1 MSGKIKLNPTSGG
14 GSFSIQAPASSS
26 NNRVITLPDTDDFV
40 LSTNRPSCVVQLSS
54 DVNHSGNP
62 SVVPFDEKDG
72 ANTFDLGGC
81 FNATS
86 SAATLNGISVPAHCF
101 APNVAGYYLINCT
114 TTSRSSTSG
123 SITQMRLKLFKNTVI
138 VGTFLADPKDTDPE
152 HQVSGSV
159 STIVHL
165 NGTGDYVQLQNEASA
180 SAGTIRHMGGEFRN
194 RFSAFKLII

>member
-1 MSGKIKLNPTSGG
+1 MSSIKLTADTGG
-14 GSFSIQAPASSS
+14 GTFELKAPASSA
-26 NNRVITLPDTDDFV
+26 NTRVITLPDTDNFV

-54 DVNHSGNP
+54 DTNHSGNP
-62 SVVPFDEKDG
+62 SVVPFDEKNG

-86 SAATLNGISVPAHCF
+86 STATLNGISVPAHSF
-101 APNVAGYYLINCT
+101 APNVAGYYLISCT
-114 TTSRSSTSG
+114 TTSKSTTSG

-138 VGTFLADPKDTDPE
+138 IGTFLADPKDSDPE

-159 STIVHL
+159 ATVVQL
-165 NGTGDYVQLQNEASA
+165 NGTGDYVQLMNEASA
-180 SAGTIRHMGGEFRN
+180 SAGTLQHLGGEFKN

>member
-1 MSGKIKLNPTSGG
+1 MSSIKLTADTGG
-14 GSFSIQAPASSS
+14 GTFELKAPASSA
-26 NNRVITLPDTDDFV
+26 NTRVITLPDTDNFV
-40 LSTNRPSCVVQLSS
+40 LSTNRPSCVVQLTNNT
-54 DVNHSGNP
+54 NHSGNP

-86 SAATLNGISVPAHCF
+86 STATLNGISVPAHSF
-101 APNVAGYYLINCT
+101 APNVAGYYLISCT
-114 TTSRSSTSG
+114 TTSKSTTSG

-138 VGTFLADPKDTDPE
+138 IGTFLADPKDSDPE

-159 STIVHL
+159 ATVVQL
-165 NGTGDYVQLQNEASA
+165 NGTGDYVQLMNEASA
-180 SAGTIRHMGGEFRN
+180 TAGTLQHLGGEFKN

>member
-1 MSGKIKLNPTSGG
+1 MSSIKLTADTGG
-14 GSFSIQAPASSS
+14 GTFELKAPASSA
-26 NNRVITLPDTDDFV
+26 NTRVITLPDTDNFV

-54 DVNHSGNP
+54 DTNHSGNP

-86 SAATLNGISVPAHCF
+86 STATLNGISVPAHSF
-101 APNVAGYYLINCT
+101 APNVAGYYLISCT
-114 TTSRSSTSG
+114 TTSKSTTSG

-138 VGTFLADPKDTDPE
+138 IGTFLADPKDSDPE

-159 STIVHL
+159 ATVVQL
-165 NGTGDYVQLQNEASA
+165 NGTGDYVQLMNEASA
-180 SAGTIRHMGGEFRN
+180 SAGTLQHLGGEFKN

>member
-1 MSGKIKLNPTSGG
+1 MTAKIKLNAASGG
-14 GSFSIQAPASSS
+14 GSFSIQAPSSSS

-40 LSTNRPSCVVQLSS
+40 LSNKPSCVVQLTNNT
-54 DVNHSGNP
+54 NHSGNP

-86 SAATLNGISVPAHCF
+86 STATLNGISVPAHSF
-101 APNVAGYYLINCT
+101 APNVAGYYLISCT
-114 TTSRSSTSG
+114 TTSKSTTSG

-138 VGTFLADPKDTDPE
+138 IGTFLADPKDSDPE

-159 STIVHL
+159 ATVVQL
-165 NGTGDYVQLQNEASA
+165 NGTGDYVQLMNEASA
-180 SAGTIRHMGGEFRN
+180 SAGTLQHLGGEFKN